1 MDCVLPAG
9 AAFSMRGMRA
19 ASTYAVRA
27 GWRNV
32 KADDLCRR
40 HKGDFFYGEALPSQ
54 NPRIGK

>member
-40 HKGDFFYGEALPSQ
+40 HKGDFFTAKRCQ
-54 NPRIGK
+54 AKIHA